1 MLIIQRDPF
10 GATGRER
17 FVWDCTATLQEN
29 IARAMPGGG
38 ADCTLTINGQA
49 VDPLTDPR
57 MDMPPAE
64 SDQVVVTHRPA
75 TGIEIAYY
83 VFIALSVAMAL
94 SAPKVPGETV
104 VNDSPNNKLTG
115 QTNLA
120 RTYQGIPDVYG
131 YRRVWPDLIQPS
143 VVQYIDHVKYVTE
156 WLCVSRGRGDITA
169 VQYAE
174 TPITDVDGASLLVF
188 EPASGPDPYP
198 ENNVTTLTDVVEAFD
213 TPDVNGQELPFAVT
227 LAGPIERVGLVTRV
241 TGDSWTFRFADSS
254 VFAPIKALPAGT
266 AMSVATPMGSSGLD
280 EFDATFSLV
289 GHTVAG
295 GFVTFSMTR
304 TAGAMPGSSDGGS
317 FETLLYVAPA
327 AGAPPATV
335 VRGPFTLAADCD
347 SIRFNLAFL
356 RGLKGAA
363 HIKAEWWKIDSAGGE
378 IGGTRESR
386 TYNDPETDFVADTF
400 DQRFFSKDIV
410 PAAGLGRY
418 RIQFERVNATSAD
431 GTDVAKLEEV
441 YALRRYATKTL
452 PGVTVIK
459 VTTKATAQAT
469 GFSDRKFNLRWQRH
483 VRDLGSATLGP
494 SRNFARAMVHLWC
507 VAGEPLDQID
517 TATLAAINAEGSEAL
532 RRFDGTFDDAQMSL
546 GDRLQRIADTARC
559 ILWRDGNRWTVTR
572 DQARTVPQVQL
583 DYRNLAAG
591 GESVVSYAAHLPA
604 SYDGVE
610 VEYTDETTQASKA
623 YVRLSIASGSVTTGT
638 PTNPKKFSLPGCATL
653 AQASNRAQ
661 LEARRLLY
669 QRVSVKDTA
678 LSDAA
683 QLGVGSLVRWI
694 DPNDFAGDDGLQAGE
709 VLSIA
714 GSLVTT
720 SEPLDWRG
728 ETTGRVIFTGVNGA
742 PLGGGPIVCTPHS
755 SGALQLA
762 SVPSGLY
769 VADGVTRQLGS
780 RYAFGPGLT
789 ETEIQNAGL
798 YLVQEVSP
806 ASDKT
811 VSIALAAYDPRMY
824 EAD

>member
-1 MLIIQRDPF
+1 MLIIQRDPY

-17 FVWDCTATLQEN
+17 FVWDHAATLQEN

-83 VFIALSVAMAL
+83 VFVALSVAAAL

-143 VVQYIDHVKYVTE
+143 VVEYIGHVKYVTE
-156 WLCVSRGRGDITA
+156 WLCVSRGKGTITD
-169 VQYAE
+169 VQYAD
-174 TPITDVDGASLLVF
+174 TPMLNDDGTAAIDGASFDPF
-188 EPASGPDPYP
+188 EPAGPDPYP
-198 ENNVTTLTDVVEAFD
+198 ENNTTTLTNVIEAFS
-213 TPDVNGQELPFAVT
+213 TPDVNGQEMPFAIT
-227 LAGPIERVGLVTRV
+227 SSGAIERPGWLEHL
-241 TGDSWTFRFADSS
+241 TGSNYTLRFPDGSTW
-254 VFAPIKALPAGT
+254 APIKAL
-266 AMSVATPMGSSGLD
+266 SVGSALVVEYIGGSSGAASFTLNV
-280 EFDATFSLV
+280 TLQ
-289 GHTVAG
+289 GYTVASG
-295 GFVTFSMTR
+295 YVTFAVTLVSGTPDLSEGNPFYAAYR
-304 TAGAMPGSSDGGS
+304 ISPPPGSG
-317 FETLLYVAPA
+317 
-327 AGAPPATV
+327 PATV
-335 VRGPFTLAADCD
+335 VIGPFNLPAEADK
-347 SIRFNLAFL
+347 IRFNTVFL
-356 RGLKGAA
+356 RGLKGSAD
-363 HIKAEWWKIDSAGGE
+363 IQAEWWKVDSSGAE
-378 IGGTRESR
+378 IGGTRESY
-386 TYNDPETDFVADTF
+386 TYSFEADTF
-400 DQRFFSKDIV
+400 DQRFFTTDIT
-410 PAAGLGRY
+410 PAAGLGLY
-418 RIQFERVNATSAD
+418 RIQFERTNATTSD
-431 GTDVAKLEEV
+431 GSDVAKLEGV
-441 YALRRYATKTL
+441 FALRLYATKTL
-452 PGVTVIK
+452 PGVTVVR
-459 VTTKATAQAT
+459 VTTKATEQAT

-483 VRDLGSATLGP
+483 VRDLTSATLGP

-507 VAGEPLDQID
+507 VAGEPLTQID
-517 TATLAAINAEGSEAL
+517 TDMLAAINAEGSEAL

-591 GESVVSYAAHLPA
+591 GESVISYAAHLPA

-610 VEYTDETTQASKA
+610 VEYTDETTMASKA
-623 YVRLSIASGSVTTGT
+623 YVRLSIASGSVSTSST
-638 PTNPKKFSLPGCATL
+638 PTNAKKISLPGCVTL
-653 AQASNRAQ
+653 AQASNRAH

-669 QRVSVKDTA
+669 QRTTVRDTA
-678 LSDAA
+678 LADGG

-709 VLSIA
+709 VLTIA
-714 GSLVTT
+714 GSLITT
-720 SEPLDWRG
+720 SEPLDWKG
-728 ETTGRVIFTGVNGA
+728 QTSGRILFTGTNGQHLGA
-742 PLGGGPIVCTPHS
+742 PVVCTPHS
-755 SGALQLA
+755 SGAVQLA
-762 SVPSGLY
+762 SVPAGLF

-780 RYAFGPGLT
+780 RYAFGVGLT
-789 ETEIQNAGL
+789 EAEIQSAGL

-806 ASDKT
+806 ASDRT
-811 VSIALAAYDPRMY
+811 VSIALAAYDARMY